1 MSLYVTIIYFRKE
14 RFIKIFID
22 ILIRIKNDTDD
33 SEGMARKIEIKK
45 EMLLFRDND
54 IDGFL
59 ERIVTPF
66 GTSAKADVPKKYIGK
81 RVYVIVTKKKIN

>member
-1 MSLYVTIIYFRKE
+1 MYYRKE
-14 RFIKIFID
+14 SFIKISID
-22 ILIRIKNDTDD
+22 ILIRIKNDIGD
-33 SEGMARKIEIKK
+33 SESMARKIEIKK

-54 IDGFL
+54 IEGFL

-81 RVYVIVTKKKIN
+81 RVYVIVTKKKVN